1 MKDLETKELEQIIG
15 GNQRAGEVFLSAAA
29 GAAQGVS
36 VCMQT
41 GVAIQPGAMLA
52 CAGVGAALG
61 VAFPH

>member
-1 MKDLETKELEQIIG
+1 MIDLETKELENISG
-15 GNQRAGEVFLSAAA
+15 GNQRTGEIFLSAAA

-41 GVAIQPGAMLA
+41 GVAIQPVAMLA
-52 CAGVGAALG
+52 CVGVGAALG